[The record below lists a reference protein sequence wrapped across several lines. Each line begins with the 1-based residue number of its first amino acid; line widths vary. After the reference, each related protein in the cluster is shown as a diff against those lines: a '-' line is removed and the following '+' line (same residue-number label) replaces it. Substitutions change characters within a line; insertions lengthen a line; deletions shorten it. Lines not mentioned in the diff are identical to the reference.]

1 MTDSYISLPVYDQN
15 SVVAKL
21 VALLFRVWD
30 APSSDLSLETGNADK
45 LFVPPSVPSGKY
57 ECFTSSYVTT
67 AFFPVLFSSLF
78 INHHTNYSQPV
89 VSH

>member
-1 MTDSYISLPVYDQN
+1 VYDQN

-45 LFVPPSVPSGKY
+45 LFVPPSVPSRKY

-78 INHHTNYSQPV
+78 NYSLIITPIT
-89 VSH
+89 VSPLSLIKHTRDK